1 MLDDEAVN
9 RPQCE
14 HRTVMNV
21 VVEVWLECSLEA
33 RLLVAD
39 VFMLWSMKTPAPCAR
54 AGWGR
59 KKKSYLV
66 HIDFKFLI
74 LST

>member
-14 HRTVMNV
+14 HRTGMDV

-39 VFMLWSMKTPAPCAR
+39 VFMLWSMKTPAPRAR
-54 AGWGR
+54 GVGEEEE
-59 KKKSYLV
+59 KLSGSYR
-66 HIDFKFLI
+66 F
-74 LST
+74 